1 MEENKKRSAWRRH
14 VVRPMRNAVSSMGEA
29 FVILRG
35 QREAVVHGCHRIMR
49 YMPDEIC
56 LLIGGERVLSL
67 HGSTLSCSSFSGGA
81 VTVEGEIVSV
91 EFKKGADR

>member
-1 MEENKKRSAWRRH
+1 MEENQKGGVWRRH
-14 VVRPMRNAVSSMGEA
+14 VVRPLQNAALSVGEP

-56 LLIGGERVLSL
+56 LLIGGERVVSL
-67 HGSTLSCSSFSGGA
+67 RGSALSCSSFSGGA
-81 VTVEGEIVSV
+81 VTVEGRIVSV
-91 EFKKGADR
+91 EFKEETVR